1 MYSQYGLEGKDIP
14 VMHNGAM
21 AQKKSNE
28 EMQKEARETLGLP
41 ANSPEF
47 WMQKGAPTHLLT
59 CFPSYLQAI
68 SGNPLYR
75 TTIVS

>member
-21 AQKKSNE
+21 AQKKSSE

-41 ANSPEF
+41 ANSPAF
-47 WMQKGAPTHLLT
+47 WMQKGNSKQFAHQFSVVPGSNL
-59 CFPSYLQAI
+59 
-68 SGNPLYR
+68 R
-75 TTIVS
+75 

>member
-47 WMQKGAPTHLLT
+47 WMQKGNSKQFAHM
-59 CFPSYLQAI
+59 FS
-68 SGNPLYR
+68 
-75 TTIVS
+75 IVPASNLR